1 MWKEGLGLLSFW
13 SDPHTVLGSL
23 RPLLVG
29 SISCLARSMKIR
41 NVILTTVLIIGGA
54 YIATELIPAMN
65 DNRKYREG
73 MKELDRARS
82 RMNRIKNQVM
92 PDSKVEALRASY
104 ELQGRLEYIQDHYG
118 IDSET
123 IDAQVGTELYR
134 MIENLKN

>member
-1 MWKEGLGLLSFW
+1 
-13 SDPHTVLGSL
+13 
-23 RPLLVG
+23 
-29 SISCLARSMKIR
+29 MKVR
-41 NVILTTVLIIGGA
+41 NVLVTTVLIIGGA

-65 DNRKYREG
+65 DNRRYREG
-73 MKELDRARS
+73 LKELDRARS

-92 PDSKVEALRASY
+92 PDSEAEALRASY

-134 MIENLKN
+134 MIESLKK